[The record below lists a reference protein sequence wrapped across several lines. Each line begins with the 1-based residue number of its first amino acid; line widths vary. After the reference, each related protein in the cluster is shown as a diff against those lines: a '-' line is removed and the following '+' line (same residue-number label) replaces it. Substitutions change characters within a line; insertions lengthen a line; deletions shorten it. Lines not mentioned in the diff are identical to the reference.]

1 MKGRIA
7 AWVFD
12 NIPLPGWAQPW
23 VFGMIIGRWPH
34 KVKKDDNT
42 RNTNL

>member
-1 MKGRIA
+1 MRGKMA

-12 NIPLPGWAQPW
+12 NIPLPAWAAPY

-34 KVKKDDNT
+34 RRK
-42 RNTNL
+42 